1 MLAGEASKGGDDQGV
16 QRGREEA
23 RVCGDKVGWVAEGGL
38 QEPGGEQSR
47 SVLGGVGTVMHCAG
61 ALGQWVTAQ

>member
-1 MLAGEASKGGDDQGV
+1 MLAGEASKGGDDQGA
-16 QRGREEA
+16 QRGREED
-23 RVCGDKVGWVAEGGL
+23 RVGWVAEGGV